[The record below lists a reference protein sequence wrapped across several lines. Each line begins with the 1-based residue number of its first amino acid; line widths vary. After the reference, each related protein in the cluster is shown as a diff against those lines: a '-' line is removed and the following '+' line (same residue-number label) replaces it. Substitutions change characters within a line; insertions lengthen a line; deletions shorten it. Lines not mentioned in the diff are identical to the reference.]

1 MAITSFAIA
10 SLASFA
16 GPSSRPALPTP
27 RAALSERRSPS
38 PVAAASVKLP
48 ELADLLMERTV
59 AKQCAAC
66 PKLAPPTP
74 TCPHT
79 LPQPTDTHPPP
90 PRYDQYKFMRNRALQ
105 LWLGAS
111 WAHFLERLPAADS
124 PMRLGRLPH
133 FLSELQ
139 SAQRELFFVPTRSL
153 QQGSP
158 GNPYLP
164 RASSGYT
171 TEVAPPEVASM
182 LMACR
187 EDLAHE
193 WWDELKVLCTGEE
206 HAALP
211 DEQLLLGVAT
221 KAAARELLKE
231 LRLRPSQE
239 GTCDWAAG
247 FLREHAADFSAR
259 GSVDAFFVALEN
271 EPIRIRGRSLL
282 DPLVLASEIKGR
294 RVMLMED
301 MQGVLE
307 ATQGEQRVLKSDFL
321 ERCLKRI

>member
-1 MAITSFAIA
+1 
-10 SLASFA
+10 
-16 GPSSRPALPTP
+16 
-27 RAALSERRSPS
+27 
-38 PVAAASVKLP
+38 
-48 ELADLLMERTV
+48 
-59 AKQCAAC
+59 
-66 PKLAPPTP
+66 
-74 TCPHT
+74 
-79 LPQPTDTHPPP
+79 
-90 PRYDQYKFMRNRALQ
+90 MRNRALQ

-221 KAAARELLKE
+221 KAAARERLKE

-294 RVMLMED
+294 RVVLMED

>member
-1 MAITSFAIA
+1 
-10 SLASFA
+10 
-16 GPSSRPALPTP
+16 
-27 RAALSERRSPS
+27 
-38 PVAAASVKLP
+38 
-48 ELADLLMERTV
+48 
-59 AKQCAAC
+59 
-66 PKLAPPTP
+66 
-74 TCPHT
+74 
-79 LPQPTDTHPPP
+79 
-90 PRYDQYKFMRNRALQ
+90 
-105 LWLGAS
+105 
-111 WAHFLERLPAADS
+111 
-124 PMRLGRLPH
+124 
-133 FLSELQ
+133 
-139 SAQRELFFVPTRSL
+139 
-153 QQGSP
+153 
-158 GNPYLP
+158 
-164 RASSGYT
+164 
-171 TEVAPPEVASM
+171 M

-294 RVMLMED
+294 RVVLLED

>member
-59 AKQCAAC
+59 AKQ
-66 PKLAPPTP
+66 
-74 TCPHT
+74 
-79 LPQPTDTHPPP
+79 
-90 PRYDQYKFMRNRALQ
+90 YDQYKFMRNRALQ

-294 RVMLMED
+294 RVVLMED

-321 ERCLKRI
+321 ERCLKRV